1 MLSGVVPDVGERARS
16 INPPESSLYMKTPS
30 SVTLALSK
38 SGYDKLMMGFA
49 ASVISRHLP
58 CNWMTVRFYFM
69 KSSVNAIVSGSVLL

>member
-30 SVTLALSK
+30 SVTLAPFVLDH
-38 SGYDKLMMGFA
+38 DKLMMGFV

-58 CNWMTVRFYFM
+58 CNWMLVRFYFM
-69 KSSVNAIVSGSVLL
+69 KSSLNAIVSGSVL